1 MSARLLRIVER
12 LELAPGDRLL
22 EVGCGPGVA
31 ATYACARVGPGGQ
44 VTAVDRSATAVTQ
57 ASKRLAGE
65 IAAGRV
71 EVLRRD
77 LEDLDL
83 GDRTFDVVLAVRV
96 GLFRR
101 DPDRAHALVAP
112 WLAPGGRVVAIF
124 DPPA

>member
-1 MSARLLRIVER
+1 MSARLLRIVEG
-12 LELAPGDRLL
+12 LGLGPGDRVL

-31 ATYACARVGPGGQ
+31 ATYVCERVGAGGR
-44 VTAVDRSATAVTQ
+44 VTAVDRSAVAVAR
-57 ASKRLAGE
+57 ASKRLATE
-65 IAAGRV
+65 IADGRA

-77 LEDLDL
+77 LEDLAL
-83 GDRTFDVVLAVRV
+83 GDRAYDVVLAVRV

-112 WLAPGGRVVAIF
+112 WLAPGGRVVAIY